1 MALNVNSNT
10 GHILVDVSIASKTII
25 LPRISDRPGRIITVK
40 DSGFASNTNF
50 IRIQVASLSG
60 DTFEKGIVNFFID
73 TPFTFVSFIA
83 DSSSYIWRIVGSSI
97 IQLPPQIQTLDIN
110 YLTADEISSF
120 LINVSSISS
129 AVIVSDRISSAYTY
143 ANTAYIE
150 NLSTNNLLVNNIS
163 SLTLNVSSISS
174 SAIVTNTLSSA
185 YTYANTA
192 YIENISSNNLVAND
206 ISCLTLNVSSIS
218 SSAIV
223 ANTISSAYTYANT
236 AYIENLSANDIS
248 SLTLN
253 VSSISTS
260 AIVSNTI
267 SSAYTYANT
276 AYIENISSNN
286 LVANDISSLTLN
298 VSSISTSA
306 IVSNTISSAYTYAN
320 TAYIENISSNNLVAN
335 DISSLTLNVSSIS
348 TSAIVTKDISINN
361 AYISSATISTLDVFK
376 TFAENIDA
384 RFIYTSTL
392 SSGQASFISSVEIQG
407 GLSVFS
413 TIGTYGLAVLS
424 NTTMGGTLDVTG
436 LATLVNSSNT
446 GTLGVAGLT
455 TLESLST
462 VGQAAF
468 HSSVQIQGGLS
479 VFSTI
484 ATSGLNVSDRTT
496 LNTLYSYYNEANSTS
511 TINAYIQNAYIQNL
525 SVSFFTVQVVSTL
538 TTEYISD
545 VTITYANIS
554 SANISSLQSGE
565 AVFYSSVHIQG
576 GLSVFSTIGA
586 EAISIDSVAAIG
598 GTLDVTGFT
607 TLANTSNTGYLG
619 VSGAVTMASNLSTI
633 GQAAFYSSVQIQGGL
648 SVFSSIATTNLNF
661 TGALYSNGVLFAG
674 STGAPIF
681 STLSTLGQAAFYSSV
696 QIQGG
701 LSVFSTIGTYGLS
714 VLSNTTIGGTLD
726 VTGVTTLSNTSN
738 TGTLGVAGAVTMTS
752 NLSTIGQAAF
762 YSSVQIQGGLSVF
775 SSIATTNLNFTG
787 ALYSNGI
794 LFAGSTGA
802 PIFSTLS
809 TVGQAAFH
817 SSVQIRGGLS
827 VFSTIGTYGL
837 AVLSNTTVGGTLGVT
852 GLTTLSNQYIRGN
865 LQVVDNFSVNAQPV
879 AFVFAGQVG
888 SGSNFLRYSYNG
900 TTWSNCIG
908 TFAANSSPFGIYF
921 GNGTWLAN
929 TELGDVIYSKDG
941 IAWKPSIGMIGFR
954 GGSNSTAALWNG
966 SYWLY
971 VGSTTSAASIRTSLD
986 GITWTQGVTT
996 GFFKGSSSL
1005 GNAIA
1010 WDGST
1015 NYVAVGELDS
1025 SGNSILT
1032 TNNPANGWSSVAG
1045 GSTTTGGFTKGGISV
1060 EYGKDNSGTPI
1071 WLAGGSDISG
1081 NSMKYSYDRTTWI
1094 NVTGNTSAWCFSIA
1108 YGKDALGVGLWLAGG
1123 RVEYT
1128 SQYTSMFMYSR
1139 NGINWFSTGF
1149 TNSPQ
1154 RATRIVWNPTLSVWL
1169 AIGQSPLYYSTNGF
1183 TWTSTTFF
1191 ASESYWALGTNP
1203 DLSMPGYTNIY
1214 NGNLFTPCAT
1224 TIASTLTV
1232 GNNTTLGGTLQ
1243 VAGSTTLS
1251 TLSTIG
1257 QGAFYS
1263 SVQMQGGL
1271 SVFSTIGAFGLSVAN
1286 NTTIGGTLNVTGLT
1300 SLVNS
1305 SNTGTLGVAGSTTLS
1320 NLSTLGPAA
1329 FYNSVQIQD
1338 SLSVFSSIATTNL
1351 NFSGGLF
1358 SNGIPFPGT
1367 SPSVSTMSTL
1377 GEAAFYSS
1385 VQMQGGLSVFSTI
1398 GAFGLSIA
1406 NNTTVGGELSV
1417 TGLTSLVN
1425 SSNTGTVGI
1434 AGSTTLGSNLSTMG
1448 QAAFYSSVQM
1458 QGGLSVF
1465 STIGAFGLSIADNT
1479 TVGGELSVTGLTSLV
1494 NSSNTGT
1501 VGIAGSTTLGS
1512 NLSTMG
1518 QAAFYSSVQMQG
1530 GLSVFSTIGAFGLS
1544 IANNTTVGGELSVT
1558 GLTSLVNSSN
1568 TGTVG
1573 IAGSTTL
1580 GSNLSTMG
1588 QAAFYSSVQM
1598 QGGLSVFS
1606 TIGAFGLSIANNTT
1620 VGGELSV
1627 TGLTTLVNTSNT
1639 GTFGVAGATT
1649 LGSLSTM
1656 GQAAFYSSV
1665 QMQGGLSVFSTIGA
1679 FGLSVSSNVTI
1690 GGTLQVA
1697 GLTTLVNSS
1706 NTGTLGIAG
1715 VTTLASLS
1723 TVGQAAFYSSVQVQG
1738 GMSIFSSLTAT
1749 NINFT
1754 GFLTSNGATFSGAP
1768 PGINSVGTVGINSA
1782 SNASY
1787 SLFVTGDI
1795 VATGNVTA
1803 QSDIRKK
1810 DNVVTIDSPLD
1821 KILNLRGVYYTR
1833 NDSENIIRSHI
1844 NPTKPTRQVGV
1855 IAQEVEEVFPE
1866 VVMTD
1871 TSDDKIKSVAYGNIV
1886 ALLIEGMK
1894 SQQLTI
1900 QKSMSNERSLQST
1913 LDAILLK
1920 YPL

>member
-174 SAIVTNTLSSA
+174 SAIV
-185 YTYANTA
+185 
-192 YIENISSNNLVAND
+192 
-206 ISCLTLNVSSIS
+206 
-218 SSAIV
+218 
-223 ANTISSAYTYANT
+223 ANTISSAYMYANT

-619 VSGAVTMASNLSTI
+619 VAGAVTMTSNLSTI

-971 VGSTTSAASIRTSLD
+971 VGSTTSAATIRTSLD
-986 GITWTQGVTT
+986 GITWGEGVTT

-1305 SNTGTLGVAGSTTLS
+1305 SNTGTLGVAGSTTLNS

-1377 GEAAFYSS
+1377 GE
-1385 VQMQGGLSVFSTI
+1385 
-1398 GAFGLSIA
+1398 
-1406 NNTTVGGELSV
+1406 
-1417 TGLTSLVN
+1417 
-1425 SSNTGTVGI
+1425 
-1434 AGSTTLGSNLSTMG
+1434 
-1448 QAAFYSSVQM
+1448 
-1458 QGGLSVF
+1458 
-1465 STIGAFGLSIADNT
+1465 
-1479 TVGGELSVTGLTSLV
+1479 
-1494 NSSNTGT
+1494 
-1501 VGIAGSTTLGS
+1501 
-1512 NLSTMG
+1512 
-1518 QAAFYSSVQMQG
+1518 AAFYSSVQMQG

-1900 QKSMSNERSLQST
+1900 QKSVSNERSLQST